1 LADEKK
7 RNKLVNRKQ
16 LTTTLDKELLE
27 EMRSLS
33 ESSRIALSKLFDEAM
48 EDLLKKYQ
56 HGRFENK

>member
-1 LADEKK
+1 MADEKK